1 MKSPVNKLL
10 RKPGFT
16 YFVLEKPT
24 ASQDIVSKICHQNK
38 SSVFFIFNN
47 DSDKKYS
54 GQLGIHTL
62 INSLTF

>member
-1 MKSPVNKLL
+1 MVKKSPVNKLL

-38 SSVFFIFNN
+38 SSVFSYLRMILTRNI
-47 DSDKKYS
+47 
-54 GQLGIHTL
+54 LG
-62 INSLTF
+62 S